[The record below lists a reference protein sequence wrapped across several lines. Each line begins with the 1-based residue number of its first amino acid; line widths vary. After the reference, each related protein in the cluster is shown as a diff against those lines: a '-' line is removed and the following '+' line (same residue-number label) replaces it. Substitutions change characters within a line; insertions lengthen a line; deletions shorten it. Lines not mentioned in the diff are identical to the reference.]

1 LSFLQRYR
9 ALLLVIVAVLALVV
23 AAPLIEQ
30 YVSAPKTAPITELS
44 MLGPYHNATYP
55 YNLTSSE
62 SYKLYLTVTNHLG
75 SSANYMLQM
84 KFRNQNQSGPDSFNH
99 TASSLPALAKFT
111 FLVNDGNSIELPFD
125 VSFDYKVAPFE
136 PKATLTSITVNQ
148 TTVDTDN
155 LTVPWDSAKS
165 AYLGNLFF
173 ELYLYNSTLGDYQY
187 NQRYVSLWV
196 NLG

>member
-1 LSFLQRYR
+1 MSFLQRYR

-23 AAPLIEQ
+23 AAPVIEQ

-44 MLGPYHNATYP
+44 MLGSYHNATYP
-55 YNLTSSE
+55 YNLTSGE

-111 FLVNDGNSIELPFD
+111 FVVNDGNSIELPFD
-125 VSFDYKVAPFE
+125 VSFNYTVAPFE
-136 PKATLTSITVNQ
+136 PKATLNSVTVNQ

-155 LTVPWDSAKS
+155 LTVPWDSARS